1 MKILRQKVYNQ
12 PLGYNKRGFLT
23 SPFLADEKTLN
34 AAEKQE
40 ELTKKVWDNNKSIG
54 TFYKKTVAE
63 INSTIAKREKA
74 RRKQLRK
81 LVGEFTKP
89 LLDDNENKK
98 EE

>member
-1 MKILRQKVYNQ
+1 MRILRQKLYNQ
-12 PLGYNKRGFLT
+12 PLGYNRRGFLT

-40 ELTKKVWDNNKSIG
+40 ELTKNAWNNNKSIG
-54 TFYKKTVAE
+54 TFYNKTVAE

-81 LVGEFTKP
+81 LVDEFTKP
-89 LLDDNENKK
+89 LLDDNETKK